1 MQRRDTVAMPP
12 TASALDFHTQCASR
26 THTHR
31 AVSVDFRDLRGIR
44 LFADLSDDRLQRLAE
59 SASQRQ
65 LAPCMMVIEEGT
77 ACGAVY
83 VPLEGTLEV
92 FSGFDDEEIVI
103 DVVHAGA
110 AVLLGAV
117 IAELPCV
124 ASVRTLS
131 AARILVIPA
140 AAVRELFDHDRTFAR
155 AVACELSRC
164 CYGMLAALKS
174 LKQHSSMERLA
185 DWLLRADAGS
195 NGAGDFRLPC
205 GKRTLASLL
214 GMTPE
219 SLSRSLR
226 ILADRGVVTMRG
238 RDAKILNRG
247 ALSAIIRAVESTANV
262 IPERLARRPAT
273 RKES

>member
-1 MQRRDTVAMPP
+1 MQRGDTVAMPP
-12 TASALDFHTQCASR
+12 TASAPNFHTQRASR
-26 THTHR
+26 SRTQR

-59 SASQRQ
+59 TASQRQ

-92 FSGFDDEEIVI
+92 FSGFDDEEMVI

-110 AVLLGAV
+110 VVLLGAV

-131 AARILVIPA
+131 AGRILVIPA
-140 AAVRELFDHDRTFAR
+140 AAIRELFDDDRTFAR
-155 AVACELSRC
+155 AVAWELSRC

-185 DWLLRADAGS
+185 DWLL
-195 NGAGDFRLPC
+195 LPC

-219 SLSRSLR
+219 CLSRSLR

-238 RDAKILNRG
+238 RDAKILNKG
-247 ALSAIIRAVESTANV
+247 ALSAIIGAVESTANV